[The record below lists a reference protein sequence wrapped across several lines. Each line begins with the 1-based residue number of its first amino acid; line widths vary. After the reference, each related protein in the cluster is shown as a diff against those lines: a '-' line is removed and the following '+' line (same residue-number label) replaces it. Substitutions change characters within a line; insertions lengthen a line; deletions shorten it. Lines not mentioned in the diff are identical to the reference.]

1 MSHRWLHCWLYLA
14 LLTLGVIGA
23 GAWYQ
28 GQSPEQIPAPTIRVN
43 THLVLV
49 DVVVTDKSG
58 RPVTGLKPEDFT
70 VEEKGKKQKIAF
82 FITPEEAQQQS
93 QPPELG
99 PGIYSNRPEFRSSG
113 GPVVAIVLDAVN
125 TPFQDQAYAR
135 LQMLKYAAEQIKP
148 GERVGIFTLTNAL
161 GMLQDFTSDPT
172 VLAAALKKFRPEEK
186 LSQNAMAA
194 STPSSGGG
202 AALRPGAEAMM
213 DVAQAAAA
221 TFQSVQVAYDFDR
234 RTEITLEAMRSL
246 ARIVG
251 GMEGRKEIIWLTAA
265 FPFELIP
272 RDQSYSDAELLADL
286 PNINIRSVETR
297 SAGAIAATQRT
308 SYAPQIREV
317 EAQLVS
323 SQIAIYPVDVR
334 GLVSGMEFKTGDAA
348 AAHSTAEASALGSTA
363 IGRVSDVAAS
373 QETMRSIAA
382 ETGGKAYVNQ
392 NEIGQGVALALE
404 DASASYTLGYYPS
417 DKRWDGKYRTIKVK
431 VDRDG
436 LEVHHRQGYFA
447 IDPSQEKNRKPEQ
460 SVAQALQDVV
470 PNTQVTFSAQIKRAD
485 TGKIGVDFL
494 VDPKT
499 VSAEDSSGG
508 KKLNLMIYAAV
519 FAPDGK
525 MVANRSIKIDQSFK
539 PDVYDQIMQ
548 RGILTHLDL
557 DPEPAKYALRLAVL
571 DARTGM
577 IGTLD
582 ATTP

>member
-1 MSHRWLHCWLYLA
+1 MRNRSPHRWASVA
-14 LLTLGVIGA
+14 LLAVGVLGA

-28 GQSPEQIPAPTIRVN
+28 GQTAEPIPNPTIRVS

-58 RPVTGLKPEDFT
+58 KPMTGLKPDDFT
-70 VEEKGKKQKIAF
+70 VEENGKKQKIAF
-82 FITPEEAQQQS
+82 FTTPEEARRQS
-93 QPPELG
+93 EPPQLG
-99 PGIYSNRPEFRSSG
+99 PGIYTNRPEFRSPG
-113 GPVVAIVLDAVN
+113 GPAVAIVLDAAN

-135 LQMLKYAAEQIKP
+135 LQMLKYAATQIKP
-148 GERVGIFTLTNAL
+148 GQQIGIFTLTGSL
-161 GMLQDFTSDPT
+161 GVLQDFTTDPDI
-172 VLAAALKKFRPEEK
+172 LLLALKKFKPQDQAF
-186 LSQNAMAA
+186 QNAVPAA
-194 STPSSGGG
+194 LSGGSE
-202 AALRPGAEAMM
+202 ALRPAAQTMIEQAEGVLA
-213 DVAQAAAA
+213 D
-221 TFQSVQVAYDFDR
+221 FQSVQLGYDLDR
-234 RTEITLEAMRSL
+234 RTEVTLQGMRSL
-246 ARIVG
+246 TRILG
-251 GMEGRKEIIWLTAA
+251 GIPGRKEIIWLTAA
-265 FPFELIP
+265 FPFELVP
-272 RDQSYSDAELLADL
+272 RNQNVSEAELLADL
-286 PNINIRSVETR
+286 PTIDIRQKNVDTR
-297 SAGAIAATQRT
+297 SAGALAATQRT
-308 SYAPQIREV
+308 SYDREISEV
-317 EAQLVS
+317 QAQMAS

-334 GLVSGMEFKTGDAA
+334 GLASGMEFQREDAA
-348 AAHSTAEASALGSTA
+348 NRQSASIA
-363 IGRVSDVAAS
+363 GRAMARMSDVTAS

-392 NEIGQGVALALE
+392 NEIGLGVISALA
-404 DASASYTLGYYPS
+404 DNAASYTLAYYPS
-417 DKRWDGKYRTIKVK
+417 EKKWDGKYRTIKVK
-431 VDRDG
+431 LGREGVEARYR
-436 LEVHHRQGYFA
+436 HGYFA
-447 IDPSQEKNRKPEQ
+447 IDPSQEKDRKPEQ

-525 MVANRSIKIDQSFK
+525 MVATRSIKIDQSFK
-539 PDVYDQIMQ
+539 PDVYAQIMQ

-582 ATTP
+582 AITP